1 MKGGIFST
9 SIGHKLVMS
18 ITGLFLML
26 FLLVH
31 LTMNL
36 TLMLNGVSLFGT
48 TWGEGELYNAG
59 AHFMISNPL
68 VRIMEPLLAAGFIFH
83 IVYATIITLRN
94 RTRRPIGYASTG
106 GNRLTSWSSK
116 NMYILGFMLLCFLAL
131 HIMHFF
137 YDIRFTSSVPTVVV
151 KGVEMENTYVLV
163 KSLFTQ
169 GTLGYVY
176 SFVYVVAAVLL
187 GLHLSH
193 GFWSAFQTVG
203 LNGRRWI
210 GRLEVVSKIYAVV
223 VALGFALIPIY
234 FVVVG

>member
-48 TWGEGELYNAG
+48 TWGEGELYNVG

-94 RTRRPIGYASTG
+94 RTRRPIGYASAG
-106 GNRLTSWSSK
+106 GNHLTSWSSK
-116 NMYILGFMLLCFLAL
+116 NICFLAL

-169 GTLGYVY
+169 GTLGYIY

-203 LNGRRWI
+203 LNGRKWI

>member
-48 TWGEGELYNAG
+48 TWGEGELYNVG

-68 VRIMEPLLAAGFIFH
+68 VRIMEPLLAAGFICH

-94 RTRRPIGYASTG
+94 RTRRPIGYASAG
-106 GNRLTSWSSK
+106 GNHLTSWSSK

-169 GTLGYVY
+169 GTLGYIY

-203 LNGRRWI
+203 LNGRKWI

>member
-1 MKGGIFST
+1 
-9 SIGHKLVMS
+9 MS

-48 TWGEGELYNAG
+48 TWGEGELYNVG

-106 GNRLTSWSSK
+106 ENHLTSWSSK

-169 GTLGYVY
+169 GTLGYIY

-203 LNGRRWI
+203 LNGRKWI